1 MGSINRVV
9 LVGRL
14 TKDVEIRKTQSGLS
28 VAQFTVAV
36 DRRYSKDEEQTAD
49 FINCVAWRQSAD
61 YLGSYSHKGSQ
72 VGIEGRIQTR
82 NYDGQD
88 GKRVY
93 VTEVVCDSVCLLGS
107 NGNSTAGTG
116 TQSTQPQQNQQNKQ
130 NQQTSKNNTDDVWDN
145 PSMIIT
151 SDELP
156 F

>member
-1 MGSINRVV
+1 MGSINKVV

-36 DRRYSKDEEQTAD
+36 NRRCSDNKEQTAD

-82 NYDGQD
+82 NYDDKD

-93 VTEVVCDSVCLLGS
+93 VTEVVCESVCLLGS
-107 NGNSTAGTG
+107 NGNSTASTG
-116 TQSTQPQQNQQNKQ
+116 IQNTQPQSQSRPQQ
-130 NQQTSKNNTDDVWDN
+130 NQQTSKNSTDDVWNN

-151 SDELP
+151 SDDLP

>member
-1 MGSINRVV
+1 MGSINKVV

-36 DRRYSKDEEQTAD
+36 NRRCSDNKEQTAD

-82 NYDGQD
+82 NYDDKD

-93 VTEVVCDSVCLLGS
+93 VTEVVCESVSLLGS
-107 NGNSTAGTG
+107 NGNSTG
-116 TQSTQPQQNQQNKQ
+116 TQNTQPQPQSQSRPQQ
-130 NQQTSKNNTDDVWDN
+130 NQQTSKNSTDDVWNN

-151 SDELP
+151 SDDLP